1 MLYTAA
7 VREFRSPMPG
17 PKIFGVE
24 EVDALIPKLESIFV
38 RVDEIRARLK
48 MLSIR
53 VNALELIWGHAVHE
67 AKNPDHGELAQHLA
81 DMKQAQDDV
90 EALTK
95 RVARQGGHVKS
106 IDPPLVDFYGVR
118 EGRLV
123 YWCWTRGESHVEHW
137 HHVDQGFANRQPV

>member
-1 MLYTAA
+1 
-7 VREFRSPMPG
+7 MPG
-17 PKIFGVE
+17 PRVFSVE
-24 EVDALIPKLESIFV
+24 EVDALLPRLESVFV
-38 RVDEIRARLK
+38 RMDEIRARLRT
-48 MLSIR
+48 LSIR
-53 VNALELIWGHAVHE
+53 VNALELIWGPAVHGE
-67 AKNPDHGELAQHLA
+67 NNPDHGELAQHLA
-81 DMKQAQDDV
+81 DMKQAEDDV

-95 RVARQGGHVKS
+95 KIARLGGQVKS

>member
-1 MLYTAA
+1 
-7 VREFRSPMPG
+7 MPG
-17 PKIFGVE
+17 PRVFGVE
-24 EVDALIPKLESIFV
+24 EVDALIPRLETIFA

-48 MLSIR
+48 TLSIR
-53 VNALELIWGHAVHE
+53 VNALELIWGNAVHDP
-67 AKNPDHGELAQHLA
+67 KNTDHGELAGHLA

-95 RVARQGGHVKS
+95 KVARLGGHVKS